1 MIRFGSWSTLLLVFA
16 LQMIL
21 LAGLLLRVRENRRA
35 NFYLGALLIVITGL
49 LTPFILGYAG
59 FYDAYP
65 WLTFAP
71 FAVPLAVG
79 PLVYG
84 HVVALSR
91 DRPLSRLHWVP
102 PLIQF
107 AYQLVLFCL
116 PLETRWWFDENVQS
130 PLLSPILSLAVLA
143 SMAGYCWA
151 AWRALRDYRAWLEAR
166 RRQTGPA
173 KRIRLILVLMIV
185 LVAARAGYEAFDRLV
200 RPVDYFD
207 LFGFYILLALIGT
220 ALGIEG
226 WRNARSPSPAIEETP
241 GRDWRKQG
249 EDWLAATRE
258 AGWWRDPDLSVADL
272 ARRLG
277 TNSTHLT
284 RALTEAGGGF
294 ATAINAIRAEAVAER
309 ISANDRMDLLS
320 LAYESGFGSKA
331 SFNRA
336 FRTRFGSTPS
346 SYRLARSDAAE
357 VAKPT

>member
-16 LQMIL
+16 LQMVL
-21 LAGLLLRVRENRRA
+21 LAGLLFHVRENRRA
-35 NFYLGALLIVITGL
+35 NLYLGALLIVITGL

-59 FYDAYP
+59 FYDAFP

-91 DRPLSRLHWVP
+91 DRPLSRLHLLP

-107 AYQLVLFCL
+107 AYQFVLFCL
-116 PLETRWWFDENVQS
+116 PLETRYRFDETVQS
-130 PLLSPILSLAVLA
+130 PVLSPLLSLAVLA
-143 SMAGYCWA
+143 SMAGYSWG
-151 AWRALRDYRAWLEAR
+151 AWRALRAYRAWLEER
-166 RRQTGPA
+166 RRQSGPA
-173 KRIRLILVLMIV
+173 RRIQLILGLMIV
-185 LVAARAGYEAFDRLV
+185 LVAVRAGYEAFDRLV

-207 LFGFYILLALIGT
+207 LFGFYVLLALIGT

-226 WRNARSPSPAIEETP
+226 WRNARSPSPAIEEAP

-249 EDWLAATRE
+249 ENWLAATRE
-258 AGWWRDPDLSVADL
+258 AGWWRDPELSVTDL
-272 ARRLG
+272 ARHLG

-309 ISANDRMDLLS
+309 MSENDGSDLLS

-346 SYRLARSDAAE
+346 AYRSARRDPGE